1 VQLLVAQLV
10 RLRLVCLSLT
20 LRERY
25 AHQSHP
31 CLSTAAQVLRA
42 YAHMASAVRA
52 DVEVALGQLLELVGE
67 DPNCVPALL
76 ALSRAFLL
84 LRQPA
89 KARNQLKV
97 QRARARVCVR
107 AHYTYMYAQT
117 RCSPQSLTGCRAGSH
132 HHHCSAHRC
141 PPCSALPSC
150 RTGQK
155 RARSLSEPGS
165 HLQTCTLRQANL
177 ILHRCGDAVYRGTWH
192 CGVST

>member
-1 VQLLVAQLV
+1 MQLLVAQLV

-42 YAHMASAVRA
+42 YAYMASAVRA

-67 DPNCVPALL
+67 DPNCVPVLL

-97 QRARARVCVR
+97 QRARARVCARPLYIHVCTSKMQSPKPDGLPCWL
-107 AHYTYMYAQT
+107 ASPPLL
-117 RCSPQSLTGCRAGSH
+117 CSP
-132 HHHCSAHRC
+132 
-141 PPCSALPSC
+141 LP
-150 RTGQK
+150 
-155 RARSLSEPGS
+155 
-165 HLQTCTLRQANL
+165 TL
-177 ILHRCGDAVYRGTWH
+177 
-192 CGVST
+192 